1 MLSTPISCPMAGAM
15 ASTLCAASKKV
26 SAQKKKKN
34 VLKQNQS
41 PQKKVI
47 YSGLQNPLIEESK
60 IHICTPS
67 NTKPRHNL
75 GPLVKTTYSF

>member
-1 MLSTPISCPMAGAM
+1 MLSTLISCPMAGAI
-15 ASTLCAASKKV
+15 ASILCAVSKKV
-26 SAQKKKKN
+26 SAQKKKN

-60 IHICTPS
+60 IHTCKPS
-67 NTKPRHNL
+67 TK
-75 GPLVKTTYSF
+75 TQS